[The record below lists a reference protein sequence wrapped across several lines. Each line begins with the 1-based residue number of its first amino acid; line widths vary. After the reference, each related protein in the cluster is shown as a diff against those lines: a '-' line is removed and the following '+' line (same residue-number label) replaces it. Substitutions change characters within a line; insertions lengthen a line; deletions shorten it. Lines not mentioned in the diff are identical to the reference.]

1 MGHMKKE
8 LFYGLSRVKAAQKR
22 FGQKSKAVFHGV
34 GVVGCITHL
43 SGLLL
48 LVTIYF
54 FLSNI
59 ERKILSRLLQL
70 LFCKN
75 NDLHYWES

>member
-22 FGQKSKAVFHGV
+22 FGQKSKAVIQGV
-34 GVVGCITHL
+34 GVLGCITHL

-48 LVTIYF
+48 
-54 FLSNI
+54 
-59 ERKILSRLLQL
+59 
-70 LFCKN
+70 
-75 NDLHYWES
+75 